1 MKHANE
7 KGNVHKRYS
16 HIPGR
21 VVQLESLVIV
31 KLGGSVI
38 THKDSSPPRFNDEH
52 LGRIARELTNH
63 DGPLIVVL
71 GGGAHGHQAAHKHG
85 FGSPATPSQQLLAGI
100 PDIRHNMSVLAL
112 RVEEEMNKQG
122 VPGVVFSP
130 FTFVTLR
137 NNHIEHFPTSIIK
150 RTLNAGLSA
159 IIHGDVCFDVNKSA
173 SILSGD
179 TIAVHLAERLAARA
193 VFIGTNV
200 DGVLEENPARNPA
213 ARCIPLIDS
222 SNKNRILAGIGPSS
236 STDVTGGMARK
247 ISELLQL
254 SDRNIEVAI
263 FNLLRPG
270 RLTALLSGN
279 PTTCTRLRLS

>member
-1 MKHANE
+1 
-7 KGNVHKRYS
+7 
-16 HIPGR
+16 
-21 VVQLESLVIV
+21 LESPVIV

-38 THKDSSPPRFNDEH
+38 THKDSSPPRINDEH
-52 LGRIARELTNH
+52 LSRIARELANH
-63 DGPLIVVL
+63 DSPLIVVL

-85 FGSPATPSQQLLAGI
+85 FGSPVTPPQQLLDGI
-100 PDIRHNMSVLAL
+100 PDIRHNMSILAL

-122 VPGVVFSP
+122 VPGIVFSP

-137 NNHIEHFPTSIIK
+137 NNHIEHFPTTIIR
-150 RTLNAGLSA
+150 RTLNAGSSV
-159 IIHGDVCFDVNKSA
+159 IIHGDVCFDVSMSA

-179 TIAVHLAERLAARA
+179 TIAVHLAQKLAARA

-200 DGVLEENPARNPA
+200 DGVLEENPIQNPT

-222 SNKNRILAGIGPSS
+222 SNKDRILANIGPSS

-254 SDRNIEVAI
+254 NNRNLEVVI
-263 FNLLRPG
+263 FNLLIPG

-279 PTTCTRLRLS
+279 PTVCTRVQFS